1 MKNDLPA
8 ALQPVDPS
16 ADAAVTLAAVR
27 AAMLDRHWAEA
38 QGLAEAALAAVDD
51 KPAHG
56 ELQLQLAMSHWWQG
70 RLSQVHPAAL
80 RAAALPLPI
89 GQRIRALGLAALG
102 LSELGLVNEALMP
115 ALRALVLA
123 REPDQ
128 HPHLPSALSCA
139 AHAYALAGQP
149 ELSEPL
155 HMEALSMARES
166 AHSSELQQA
175 YGNLLVSFSHAH
187 AELLEQAQPEA
198 AQAVLQRGLHHLS
211 QARGLLLDGR
221 IPQERQVGMRLA
233 IARLLTLAGRADEAE
248 PQLQQVI
255 TDSSALSNHFY
266 LHAGHQVLAELL
278 HRRGRHHEALTW
290 LQPELDR
297 QTTHGV
303 QSLRIAAL
311 RSALA
316 CQQALA
322 LPGEAART
330 RADLQQILT
339 ERDDLRRQARHGL
352 AALPQQAALS

>member
-1 MKNDLPA
+1 MPPIDPA
-8 ALQPVDPS
+8 
-16 ADAAVTLAAVR
+16 ADAAATLATVK
-27 AAMLDRHWAEA
+27 AAMLAHRWDYA
-38 QGLAEAALAAVDD
+38 QGLAEAALSAAGGT
-51 KPAHG
+51 PAHG

-70 RLSQVHPAAL
+70 HLSQVHPAAL
-80 RAAALPLPI
+80 RAAALPLPT

-123 REPDQ
+123 REPGQ

-166 AHSSELQQA
+166 AHSGELQQA
-175 YGNLLVSFSHAH
+175 YANLLVSFAHAH

-198 AQAVLQRGLHHLS
+198 ARAVLQRGLHHLS

-221 IPQERQVGMRLA
+221 IQEERQVGMRLA
-233 IARLLTLAGRADEAE
+233 IARLLMLAERADEAE
-248 PQLQQVI
+248 PQLRQVI
-255 TDSSALSNHFY
+255 ADSTALSSHFY
-266 LHAGHQVLAELL
+266 LHAGRQVLAELL

-290 LQPELDR
+290 LRPELDR
-297 QTTHGV
+297 ETTHGV

-322 LPGEAART
+322 LAGEAACT
-330 RADLQQILT
+330 RADLEQALA
-339 ERDDLRRQARHGL
+339 ERDDTRRQARHDL
-352 AALPQQAALS
+352 MALPQQAALS